1 YLKFEHGK
9 IKAEYDIYGQLQ
21 RIHGDNGGV
30 LTLERDIGGK
40 LRRLR
45 TDSGEKI
52 DVLWSGDETQVVGLR
67 SPKAE
72 FKFEY
77 DNGNLVSWRKGKSK
91 PNHYRYDDDHNLTA
105 IHEEKSSVRIAYD
118 TESDTVKE
126 VSDRHCR

>member
-1 YLKFEHGK
+1 
-9 IKAEYDIYGQLQ
+9 
-21 RIHGDNGGV
+21 
-30 LTLERDIGGK
+30 
-40 LRRLR
+40 RRLR

-126 VSDRHCR
+126 VSDRHCRRTFTYTRGLVADETAAVKVCNGQKPLEVSQR